1 MASATARL
9 SDAAPL
15 PRTARA
21 AQYTAAASAAPRP
34 PSCAGCL
41 AQLHSAPSAASRLP
55 PLMPPP
61 SAARPAPSASFPAA
75 PAAAH
80 PAPPE
85 QLLPRRLRGP
95 PR

>member
-21 AQYTAAASAAPRP
+21 AQYTAAASADPRP
-34 PSCAGCL
+34 PSCAGCF
-41 AQLHSAPSAASRLP
+41 AQLHSTPSAASRLP
-55 PLMPPP
+55 PLKPPP
-61 SAARPAPSASFPAA
+61 SAASFPAA
-75 PAAAH
+75 PATAH